1 MSAHDFSECDVRM
14 MLRAL
19 ELADR
24 ALYSADPN
32 PRVGCVLAH
41 GESIVGEGYTDPV
54 GGPHAEVNA
63 LRVAG
68 ARARGA
74 TAYVTL
80 EPCSHHGRTP
90 PCADALA
97 QAGVLRVVYAVGD
110 PNPLVNGG
118 GHERLRAAG
127 IETVSGVLAD
137 AAREVNVGFF
147 SRMERGRPWVIVKIG
162 ASLDGKIA
170 LANGKSQWITGEA
183 SRQDVQ
189 RQRAR
194 SSAIMTGVGTAL
206 ADDPRLTVRDVGID
220 TQGRKPLR
228 VICDSTL
235 RTPASARLFKEAG
248 PILVATVGADEARTA
263 DLNAAGAEVIE
274 VAPDESGRVSL
285 SALLQ
290 VLGQRGCNELL
301 VEAGPTLS
309 GQMLAQQL
317 ADELLVYQAPIVL
330 GSAAQSMLRLPEVVD
345 LQDRWQFRLFD
356 CARIDGDLRLRYR
369 RA

>member
-1 MSAHDFSECDVRM
+1 MSVRDFSERDVRM

-24 ALYSADPN
+24 ALFSADPN

-41 GESIVGEGYTDPV
+41 SDSIVGEGYTSPV

-63 LRVAG
+63 LRAAG
-68 ARARGA
+68 AQARGA

-97 QAGVLRVVYAVGD
+97 QAGVTRVVYAIGD

-118 GHERLRAAG
+118 GQTRLRAAG
-127 IETVSGVLAD
+127 VAVEGGLLAD
-137 AAREVNVGFF
+137 AAREMNIGFF

-183 SRQDVQ
+183 ARQDVQ

-206 ADDPRLTVRDVGID
+206 ADDPRLTVRDAGID
-220 TQGRKPLR
+220 MQGRKPLR

-235 RTPASARLFKEAG
+235 RTPTHARLFKEAG
-248 PILVATVGADEARTA
+248 PVVIATVSTEEARTA
-263 DLNAAGAEVIE
+263 ALGAAGAEVIE
-274 VAPDESGRVSL
+274 LPADEERRVSL

-301 VEAGPTLS
+301 VEAGPNLS
-309 GQMLAQQL
+309 GELLARQL
-317 ADELLVYQAPIVL
+317 ADELLVYLAPMVL
-330 GSAAQSMLRLPEVVD
+330 GATAQSMLRLPEIAD
-345 LQDRWQFRLFD
+345 LKDGWQFELFD
-356 CARIDGDLRLRYR
+356 CTQFGDDLRLRYR